1 MDPYKVIRHPF
12 VTEKTMNLLAQN
24 KIEFIVIRTANKE
37 DVKKAVET
45 LLGAKVVQVRTFH
58 DKEGKHAIVK
68 FAKEHNVNDLATRI
82 GVF

>member
-68 FAKEHNVNDLATRI
+68 FGKEHNVNDLATRI

>member
-1 MDPYKVIRHPF
+1 MDPYHVIRHPF
-12 VTEKTMNLLAQN
+12 VTEKTMNLLAEN
-24 KIEFIVIRTANKE
+24 KLEFIVIRTANKG
-37 DVKKAVET
+37 DIKKAVEA
-45 LLGAKVVQVRTFH
+45 LLSAKVVQVRTFH

>member
-1 MDPYKVIRHPF
+1 MDPHKVIRHPF